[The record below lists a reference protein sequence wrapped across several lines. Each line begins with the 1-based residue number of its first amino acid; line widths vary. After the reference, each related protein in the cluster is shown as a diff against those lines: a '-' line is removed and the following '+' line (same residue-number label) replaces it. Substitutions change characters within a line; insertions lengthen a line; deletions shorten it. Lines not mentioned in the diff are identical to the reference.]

1 MPNVHSSPTNTA
13 VSITTTA
20 ETTAAET
27 SAFARNDASDA
38 DQGVVIRAAINIAL
52 SAAATAVVHKI
63 YRVILGVATVINT
76 QTVTA
81 TASTTV
87 GHSLIY
93 RDLASVVDPLLV
105 PTLNNPAPTVSY
117 RHTVTITSASG
128 TSTIN
133 FATVTA
139 EDANSFE

>member
-1 MPNVHSSPTNTA
+1 MPNVHSSPTATA
-13 VSITTTA
+13 VAITTTA

-63 YRVILGVATVINT
+63 YRVILGVATLINT

-81 TASTTV
+81 AASTTV